1 MAREYNSFSI
11 LSNTSKMPCP
21 SISLDAEL
29 CSTGSK
35 LALISGSVCNKCYA
49 LKGHYKQGN
58 VKHSMSKRLEF
69 MQGED
74 FVPRMTAILG
84 ALRLFRWFDSG
95 DIQSEKMGHD
105 ILDIIEATPWCQHW
119 LPSKEYKWWHS
130 ILKTRKLPPNVAL
143 RLSTPMDDTRPLK
156 GFDLTSTTYTHDSS
170 PAIDGHMC
178 PAHLNK
184 EKYGKY
190 ECGEC
195 RACWDISVANIAYP
209 KRGERASKPIHHSNK
224 LEDAA

>member
-1 MAREYNSFSI
+1 
-11 LSNTSKMPCP
+11 
-21 SISLDAEL
+21 
-29 CSTGSK
+29 
-35 LALISGSVCNKCYA
+35 
-49 LKGHYKQGN
+49 
-58 VKHSMSKRLEF
+58 
-69 MQGED
+69 
-74 FVPRMTAILG
+74 
-84 ALRLFRWFDSG
+84 
-95 DIQSEKMGHD
+95 
-105 ILDIIEATPWCQHW
+105 
-119 LPSKEYKWWHS
+119 
-130 ILKTRKLPPNVAL
+130 
-143 RLSTPMDDTRPLK
+143 MDDTRPLK

-195 RACWDISVANIAYP
+195 RACWDIAVANIAYP